1 MIRAKIIIYPIILLY
16 LAWVPILRYYSST
29 PDINACVLDYVD
41 NLEESDYKWY
51 MYDINWV
58 KHIEP
63 LNSRLNDSL
72 EKYKIWEANWC
83 LMSSNNLFSDMNN
96 TFYCT
101 VTYLIRKLPIDEK
114 YKEPLEILQNE

>member
-1 MIRAKIIIYPIILLY
+1 MRIQNIAYPVIIMLLLWIPIT
-16 LAWVPILRYYSST
+16 RYYVST
-29 PDINACVLDYVD
+29 PDINACILDYVD
-41 NLEESDYKWY
+41 NLKDSNYKWY

-63 LNSRLNDSL
+63 LNSRMNESL
-72 EKYKIWEANWC
+72 KQYRIGETNWC

-101 VTYLIRKLPIDEK
+101 VTYLIRNAPINDKLKQPLWILKDE
-114 YKEPLEILQNE
+114 

>member
-1 MIRAKIIIYPIILLY
+1 MKFQNIAYPVILL
-16 LAWVPILRYYSST
+16 LLVWVPVTRYYAST

-51 MYDINWV
+51 MYDINWI

-63 LNSRLNDSL
+63 LNSRMNESL
-72 EKYKIWEANWC
+72 KEYRVWETNWC
-83 LMSSNNLFSDMNN
+83 LMSSDNLFNDMNN

-101 VTYLIRKLPIDEK
+101 VTYLIRNAPVNDKLK
-114 YKEPLEILQNE
+114 QPLWIMKGE

>member
-1 MIRAKIIIYPIILLY
+1 MKLTNILYPVILL
-16 LAWVPILRYYSST
+16 LTVWVPVTRYYAST

-63 LNSRLNDSL
+63 LNSSMNESL
-72 EKYKIWEANWC
+72 KQYRVWETNWC
-83 LMSSNNLFSDMNN
+83 LMSSDNLFNDMNN

-101 VTYLIRKLPIDEK
+101 VTYMIRNAPVNDKLKQPLWILKDE
-114 YKEPLEILQNE
+114 